1 MCGRIDTW
9 PKMLHQPINPS
20 TNTRKIVKL
29 YADVCGYGYGCVNVN
44 VVDSVSVNS
53 NENVVGYV
61 REKIFLY
68 LLTKPNG
75 YAIIASQNKN
85 ARPLG
90 KLNFVFELMRTIP
103 IFQFRF

>member
-1 MCGRIDTW
+1 MCQLID
-9 PKMLHQPINPS
+9 PS
-20 TNTRKIVKL
+20 TNTRKTAKL
-29 YADVCGYGYGCVNVN
+29 CVDVCGYGYDCVNVN
-44 VVDSVSVNS
+44 VADSASVNS

-61 REKIFLY
+61 HEKIFLY